1 MKNILLILTF
11 ITLISC
17 TSDPEEQLLLA
28 RANINKGAYETARY
42 HLDDLL
48 KSDSTVAEAY
58 MLLGRLENK
67 LNNYKEAKTILD
79 RCLANNPQYVEA
91 YKERSVTNKKLG
103 LNSEAIADLTK
114 LLTLYGEDGSIY
126 LDRGN
131 LYLGVGKLDDACRDW
146 LKAGELGETEALR
159 IHKKFCV
166 TPEFE

>member
-11 ITLISC
+11 ISLLSC
-17 TSDPEEQLLLA
+17 TSDPDEQLLQA

-58 MLLGRLENK
+58 MLLGRIENK
-67 LNNYKEAKTILD
+67 LNNYKEAKAILNK
-79 RCLANNPQYVEA
+79 CLENNPKYVEA
-91 YKERSVTNKKLG
+91 YKERSVTNIKLG
-103 LNSEAIADLTK
+103 LNEDAIADLTK
-114 LLTLYGEDGSIY
+114 LISLYGDDGSIY
-126 LDRGN
+126 LERGN
-131 LYLGVGKLDDACRDW
+131 LYLGVGKMDEACRDW
-146 LKAGELGETEALR
+146 LKASELGESEALR